1 MQSKV
6 QERAIESID
15 GLYFY
20 DFNSE
25 IQDQKEEILLG
36 LKQPQK
42 KISAKYF
49 YDEKGSKLFEDIT
62 NLPEYYPTR
71 TEIELLEKY
80 RQEILEKAGEHCILI
95 EYGSGASTK
104 IRLLLDALK
113 PKAYVPMDI
122 SKDFLFDC
130 AIELRK
136 QFPWLEIHATCL
148 DYRQPATLPE
158 RLPEGFKKVGFFPG
172 SSLGNFAPEEAL
184 DFLKGVRTTVGD
196 NGAFLIGVDLVKDN
210 QVLHNAYNDEQGVTA
225 NFNLNILD
233 HLNKIGGGNF
243 NTHNFSHYAFFN
255 ESKSRIE
262 MHLISDIDQV
272 VSLFGERLVFK
283 KDEHIVTEYSY
294 KFIPNQFSAFANSAG
309 FESKQVWSDEN
320 NHFALFWLEAM

>member
-1 MQSKV
+1 MEV
-6 QERAIESID
+6 QEQAVESTE

-25 IQDQKEEILLG
+25 IQDQKIEIMGG
-36 LKQPQK
+36 LTQAKK

-49 YDEKGSKLFEDIT
+49 YDETGSKLFEDIT

-71 TEIELLEKY
+71 TEIHLLKKH
-80 RQEILEKAGEHCILI
+80 RQEILAKAGQQNILI

-113 PKAYVPMDI
+113 PKAYVPLDI

-158 RLPEGFKKVGFFPG
+158 RLPDGYKKVAFFPG

-184 DFLKGVRTTVGD
+184 EFLKGVRLTVGD
-196 NGAFLIGVDLVKDN
+196 NGAFLIGVDLVKDC
-210 QVLHNAYNDEQGVTA
+210 QILHNAYNDAQGVTA
-225 NFNLNILD
+225 NFNLNVLN
-233 HLNKIGGGNF
+233 HLNSIGMGNF
-243 NTHNFSHYAFFN
+243 NTQNFSHHAFFN
-255 ESKSRIE
+255 ENESRIE
-262 MHLISDIDQV
+262 MHLISNIDQV

-283 KDEHIVTEYSY
+283 KGEHIITEYSY
-294 KFIPNQFSAFANSAG
+294 KFIPSKFSEFALSAG
-309 FESKQVWSDEN
+309 FESKKVWSDEN
-320 NHFALFWLEAM
+320 ENFALFWLEAK

>member
-6 QERAIESID
+6 QERAIESTD

-25 IQDQKEEILLG
+25 IQDQKKEILLG
-36 LKQPQK
+36 LKQSQK
-42 KISAKYF
+42 RISAKYF
-49 YDEKGSKLFEDIT
+49 YDEKGSGLFEDIT

-80 RQEILEKAGEHCILI
+80 RQEILEKAGKHSILI

-130 AIELRK
+130 AIKLRK

-172 SSLGNFAPEEAL
+172 SSLGNFSPEEAL
-184 DFLKGVRTTVGD
+184 EFLKGVRTTVGD
-196 NGAFLIGVDLVKDN
+196 NGAFLIGVDLVKDH
-210 QVLHNAYNDEQGVTA
+210 QVLHDAYNDEQGVTA
-225 NFNLNILD
+225 KFNLNILD
-233 HLNKIGGGNF
+233 HLNTVGGGNF
-243 NTHNFSHYAFFN
+243 NIKNFSHYAFFN
-255 ESKSRIE
+255 KMKSRIE

-272 VSLFGERLVFK
+272 VSLFDERLIFK

-294 KFIPNQFSAFANSAG
+294 KFIPNQFSEFAMSAG
-309 FESKQVWSDEN
+309 FESKKVWADKN
-320 NHFALFWLEAM
+320 NHFALFWLEAI

>member
-6 QERAIESID
+6 QGQAIQKDD

-25 IQDQKEEILLG
+25 VQDQEQEILQG
-36 LKQPQK
+36 LRQTPKT
-42 KISAKYF
+42 ISAKYF
-49 YDEKGSKLFEDIT
+49 YDETGSKLFEDIT
-62 NLPEYYPTR
+62 ALPEYYPTR
-71 TEIELLEKY
+71 TEIEILREY
-80 RQEILEKAGEHCILI
+80 RQQILQKAGKHSILI

-122 SKDFLFDC
+122 SKDFLFNC
-130 AIELRK
+130 AVELRQ

-158 RLPEGFKKVGFFPG
+158 RLPDGFNKVAFFPG
-172 SSLGNFAPEEAL
+172 SSLGNFSPSDAL
-184 DFLKGVRTTVGD
+184 AFLQGVRSTVGD
-196 NGAFLIGVDLVKDN
+196 NGSLLIGVDLVKDVK
-210 QVLHNAYNDEQGVTA
+210 VLEAAYNDKQGVTA
-225 NFNLNILD
+225 RFNLNILNHINNLGD
-233 HLNKIGGGNF
+233 GSFDSNK
-243 NTHNFSHYAFFN
+243 FSHHAFFN
-255 ESKSRIE
+255 EDKSRIE

-272 VSLFGERLVFK
+272 VSIFGERFIFK

-294 KFIPNQFSAFANSAG
+294 KFVPEKFLTFASEAG
-309 FESKQVWSDEN
+309 FEGKQIWSDEN
-320 NHFALFWLEAM
+320 EHFALIWLEAK